1 MTQQIINIG
10 SSPGAGNGDDLYT
23 AFDKTNKNF
32 SDIYGGNVLAANA
45 TVQSVA
51 GRTGNVLLNWTDVS
65 GVATQGDVTGLR
77 NTISA
82 ANAAAQAYTD
92 AAVSSLGTLTN
103 INAVGGTLTDVQL
116 DGHSWGNLA
125 NLSVTSGLSVA
136 GELDVTGSI
145 GTTGSMVVG
154 GDITIAGSLRFAD
167 TSSMNTVFNPASLV
181 ANSSAQSQQ
190 INTINA
196 NVAAANLIIST
207 LQANAVAQ
215 EAEIS
220 NSNLRV
226 SAANASIA
234 LTNAGLT
241 AANVKIATLFANAIV
256 QQATLSVLTGNA
268 AGQATQISL
277 LNANLT
283 SANLATDAIY
293 SNVAALQSNAA
304 TQALQINL
312 INANVAAANS
322 AIAGFNNSGIAT
334 LNANVAA
341 ANVQIAS
348 LQQASILA
356 NNSIAGL
363 TANTG
368 QLAADIQVLF
378 SNAYAQGSL
387 INTLF
392 ANAASQ
398 QHNIQTINSNQAG
411 LIANTTAANSAI
423 AGVQANVTAANSAIA
438 GVQANVTAA
447 NVAIVQTQ
455 GRVAAANAQ
464 IALRA
469 NITNPTFIGTV
480 TTPTLVVSGTA
491 TLGTLSV
498 TTFSA
503 SQITGQLMTNA
514 QPNIN
519 SLGTLGNLV
528 VSGNVNANWV
538 IANNL
543 RGTIIT
549 TAQPN
554 ITSLGTLGALAVAGT
569 ATVGNLIASSN
580 ITGTNA
586 TFTQL
591 TSATANVVG
600 LVNAGYLAVANTLTA
615 SAASIADSIT
625 VGNAVTAGNLIGTLL
640 TANQKNITFVGN
652 LTRANITGNLIS
664 GNITT
669 GTIIAGNVY
678 GTLTNPAQPR
688 IQQVGTLAFLNVSG
702 DAFIAGNIV
711 SGGAGTNM
719 SVQTLSATDIYGAN
733 IYASNKLTGTI
744 ATAAQPN
751 ITSVGALT
759 ALTVNAT
766 VYGVGF
772 YTTGTTTTGSLIA
785 TGLQATSLTLS
796 ANATT
801 GNISTGQ
808 LRTSGPTYGL
818 DANYTGNVIAV
829 GVVHGQTGDFSYING
844 LITAE
849 SAAQPHITS
858 VGPLNGLQ
866 VSGDTNITGNLIVN
880 SDFIVQGNLFVS
892 GNTTTVNAIQ
902 ITTQDHN
909 LILADGSPNAT
920 SARGAGLLIGDST
933 GIYGNL
939 TIRDGTW
946 LSPNNFNI
954 GGDIAT
960 LGNVSGTIA
969 TFTSLAGTLT
979 TAAQPNITSVGT
991 LGVLSVTGNI
1001 VAGNVTA
1008 GTIRATTAVQFSDGS
1023 IQTTAAPVALST
1035 NLADINANI
1044 TAANSAISGLSA
1056 NITAA
1061 NAAISSTNANV
1072 IAANSAISSTNANV
1086 IAANSAIGL
1095 LDANLGTATTNIT
1108 TLFSNAGTQA
1118 ASIDSTNANVTAA
1131 NLAISDIQSNVTAA
1145 NLAISSTNANVAA
1158 ANLAIIGLATL
1169 ASPSFTGTVIVDAIT
1184 ALGNVL
1190 ASNITANNTLVASRI
1205 VGTLQSNDQ
1214 PYITRLGDLIVAN
1227 VTGNLSAGNVIA
1239 TGNSY
1244 ATNYT
1249 AIGNVTA
1256 QALAATYV
1264 YGTISTGSQPG
1275 ITHVGTL
1282 DTLNVTGDISIRSV
1296 VSSGYVSSPL
1306 FLGQLGGGPQ
1316 TGISQV
1322 GTLANLAVTDFV
1334 NVGNVIYLTPA
1345 NGTITATLVKGTLA
1359 TASQPN
1365 VTSVGTLT
1373 ALTVDGN
1380 VLAGNLNANNTISAP
1395 SISGTIVTAVQTNI
1409 TSIGTLSA
1417 LAVAANIVTGNLTVN
1432 ATSQLYNTIV
1442 SNAFAVIGTATL
1454 ANASVG
1460 NINIANYGSITGSTA
1475 NLTIANATITNAYIQ
1490 SANIESQTDSTDS
1503 SSGALVVKGGV
1514 GILKSLNVNGLAAFA
1529 SNVKMSANLSITPPG
1544 AGTTALSL
1552 GGSVYMFGASPGLL
1566 SNASAAQIFPSTVTT
1581 IEMGGEATQVNI
1593 GAISGIGNTTIRNS
1607 LYVAG
1612 NIFANIGNQSG
1623 NVTINSNLSVRND
1636 VYAFSNIWGYG
1647 STTLPNLSVTGF
1659 TSIGGNANV
1668 AGAVYVNS
1676 TYNGT
1681 NPYNAALQVRGGL
1694 GVVGNINSTGTTAN
1708 IYSFTRTTGANTGAL
1723 IVQGG
1728 AAIGGN
1734 LFIGGDATITGNVNF
1749 TAFLAASINA
1759 TPIGNATP
1767 ASGNFTTLGTT
1778 ALRPQ
1783 RRPTINVD
1791 FANQKRLDANKF
1803 TYSRTNQATYVD
1815 ARGNLS
1821 VAANNVPRFTHDPLT
1836 LLPLGILL
1844 EESRQ
1849 NLYVRTNE
1857 FANTTVWQVGA
1868 ATVST
1873 VASATTSPA
1882 GGYEAFKLTEDGTNS
1897 IHSIATYNATYLP
1910 TLTTTVTY
1918 TASVMA
1924 KAAGRNQISL
1934 VFFGEG
1940 SQPIFDLVL
1949 GTVTVEPAGTIG
1961 TIQTMGNGWYRC
1973 STTITKTNN
1982 SSGIVSILLVNG
1994 TATTYTGDGTSGAYI
2009 FGAQLEQGTF
2019 ATSYI
2024 PNTFAANTRGL
2035 DNLTF
2040 SSTQFAQN
2048 FDQQRGTVMVDAQL
2062 NYRPTTKLNQQ
2073 QRSTLVSFND
2083 GTASNRISIV
2093 TESLNSP
2100 VNRGA
2105 NLVVYTS
2112 GVFQNNIIIATSNLT
2127 ATGGSKIAAYYQN
2140 GLIQAALDGNTSV
2153 QSTSG
2158 NIPSNL
2164 NTMTVGSGPG
2174 TPALNGTIKKLQYY
2188 PEISTANEIT
2198 YLTLQ

>member
-82 ANAAAQAYTD
+82 ANIAAQAYTD

-103 INAVGGTLTDVQL
+103 INTVGGTLSNVHIV
-116 DGHSWGNLA
+116 GHSWGNVA
-125 NLSVTSGLSVA
+125 NLSVSSGLAVA
-136 GELDVTGSI
+136 GGLTVTGAI

-154 GDITIAGSLRFAD
+154 GDITIAGSLRFTD
-167 TSSMNTVFNPASLV
+167 SSSMNTVFNPTSLV
-181 ANSSAQSQQ
+181 ANSTAQGQQ
-190 INTINA
+190 INLINA
-196 NVAAANLIIST
+196 NVTAANLAIST
-207 LQANAVAQ
+207 LQANTAAQ
-215 EAEIS
+215 EAGIANS
-220 NSNLRV
+220 NSRV
-226 SAANASIA
+226 AAANASIA
-234 LTNAGLT
+234 LVSAGLT
-241 AANVKIATLFANAIV
+241 AANTNIATLFANTIV

-268 AGQATQISL
+268 AGQAVQIGL
-277 LNANLT
+277 INANVT
-283 SANLATDAIY
+283 SANLVAGAI
-293 SNVAALQSNAA
+293 SSDVAVLQSNSAA
-304 TQALQINL
+304 QAVQINS
-312 INANVAAANS
+312 INANVAAANL
-322 AIAGFNNSGIAT
+322 AIAGFNNSGITT

-368 QLAADIQVLF
+368 QLAADIQELF
-378 SNAYAQGSL
+378 SNAYAQGNL
-387 INTLF
+387 ITTLV
-392 ANAASQ
+392 ANASSQ
-398 QHNIQTINSNQAG
+398 QVNIQTINSNQSG
-411 LIANTTAANSAI
+411 LIANVTAANLAI
-423 AGVQANVTAANSAIA
+423 AGVQANVTAANLAIA

-447 NVAIVQTQ
+447 NVSIIQTQ

-480 TTPTLVVSGTA
+480 TTPALVVSGTA
-491 TLGTLSV
+491 TLGTLNV

-514 QPNIN
+514 QPNVN
-519 SLGTLGNLV
+519 SLGTLSNLV
-528 VSGNVNANWV
+528 VSGNVNASWV

-543 RGTIIT
+543 RGTIVT

-554 ITSLGTLGALAVAGT
+554 ITLVGTLGALAVSGT
-569 ATVGNLIASSN
+569 ASVGNLTASSN
-580 ITGTNA
+580 VTGTNA
-586 TFTQL
+586 AFTQL
-591 TSATANVVG
+591 NSTIANVSG
-600 LVNAGYLAVANTLTA
+600 LITTGQLTVA
-615 SAASIADSIT
+615 SALVASSASITNNIT

-640 TANQKNITFVGN
+640 TANQRNITFVGN
-652 LTRANITGNLIS
+652 LTRANVTGNLVS
-664 GNITT
+664 GNINT
-669 GTIIAGNVY
+669 GTIIAGNIY
-678 GTLTNPAQPR
+678 GTLINPAQPR
-688 IQQVGTLAFLNVSG
+688 IQTLGTLAFLNVAG

-733 IYASNKLTGTI
+733 LYASGKITGTI
-744 ATAAQPN
+744 ATAAQPQ
-751 ITSVGALT
+751 ITSVGTLT

-766 VYGVGF
+766 VYGAGF

-808 LRTSGPTYGL
+808 LRTSGPTYGV

-829 GVVHGQTGDFSYING
+829 GLVHGETGDFNYING
-844 LITAE
+844 LINPG
-849 SAAQPHITS
+849 SAAQPNITS
-858 VGPLNGLQ
+858 IGALTELYVNGE
-866 VSGDTNITGNLIVN
+866 TNLAGNLIVDQ
-880 SDFIVQGNLFVS
+880 DFILQGNLYVA
-892 GNTTTVNAIQ
+892 GNTTTVNAIE
-902 ITTQDHN
+902 ITTRDKN

-920 SARGAGLLIGDST
+920 AVRGSGLLIGDAT
-933 GIYGNL
+933 GVYGNL

-946 LSPNNFNI
+946 LSPNNFHI

-960 LGNVSGTIA
+960 LGNVSGVTA

-979 TAAQPNITSVGT
+979 TASQTNITSVGT

-1001 VAGNVTA
+1001 VSGNVTG

-1044 TAANSAISGLSA
+1044 AAANSAISTTNANVTAANSAISTTNANVTAANSAIATLDANLGVVSSNITTLFSNAGTQQTQLNSINANVTAANSAISGIQS
-1056 NITAA
+1056 
-1061 NAAISSTNANV
+1061 NV
-1072 IAANSAISSTNANV
+1072 TAANSAISSTNANV
-1086 IAANSAIGL
+1086 TAANSAIE
-1095 LDANLGTATTNIT
+1095 
-1108 TLFSNAGTQA
+1108 
-1118 ASIDSTNANVTAA
+1118 
-1131 NLAISDIQSNVTAA
+1131 
-1145 NLAISSTNANVAA
+1145 STNANVAA
-1158 ANLAIIGLATL
+1158 ANLSIAGLATL
-1169 ASPSFTGTVIVDAIT
+1169 ASPSFTGTVIAQAIT
-1184 ALGNVL
+1184 ATGNIL
-1190 ASNITANNTLVASRI
+1190 SGNITANNTLVASRI
-1205 VGTLQSNDQ
+1205 VGTLESNAQ
-1214 PYITRLGDLIVAN
+1214 PYITSLGDLVAAN
-1227 VTGNLSAGNVIA
+1227 VTGNLTVGNIIT

-1244 ATNYT
+1244 ATSYT
-1249 AIGNVTA
+1249 ATGNINA
-1256 QALAATYV
+1256 QAVAVTYV
-1264 YGTISTGSQPG
+1264 YGTISTGLQPG
-1275 ITHVGTL
+1275 ITQVGTL
-1282 DTLNVTGDISIRSV
+1282 SSLSVTGDIGSRALITTA
-1296 VSSGYVSSPL
+1296 YVSSPL

-1316 TGISQV
+1316 TGVTQV

-1345 NGTITATLVKGTLA
+1345 NGTVSATLVKGTLA
-1359 TASQPN
+1359 TAAQPN

-1373 ALTVDGN
+1373 TLTVAAN
-1380 VLAGNLNANNTISAP
+1380 VVAGNLIANNTISAS
-1395 SISGTIVTAVQTNI
+1395 SISGTIETSAQTNI
-1409 TSIGTLSA
+1409 TSLGTLTG
-1417 LAVAANIVTGNLTVN
+1417 LTVAANIVTGNLTVN
-1432 ATSQLYNTIV
+1432 ATSQLYDTIV
-1442 SNAFAVIGTATL
+1442 SNAFTVIGNSTL
-1454 ANASVG
+1454 SNVSVG
-1460 NINIANYGSITGSTA
+1460 NIDISNLGRITGTTA
-1475 NLTIANATITNAYIQ
+1475 NITIANAIITNAYIQ
-1490 SANIESQTDSTDS
+1490 SVNVESQTDSTS
-1503 SSGALVVKGGV
+1503 SQTGALVVKGGV
-1514 GILKSLNVNGLAAFA
+1514 GILKSLNVNGL
-1529 SNVKMSANLSITPPG
+1529 SNFNNDVNITANLAITPPG
-1544 AGTTALSL
+1544 VGLNALNL
-1552 GGSVYMFGASPGLL
+1552 GGNMFMFGQVPSILA
-1566 SNASAAQIFPSTVTT
+1566 NVAQAQIFPSTVTNLA
-1581 IEMGGEATQVNI
+1581 IGGEATTVNI
-1593 GAISGIGNTTIRNS
+1593 GAVSGIGNTTILNS

-1612 NIFANIGNQSG
+1612 NIFANINNQSG

-1636 VYAFSNIWGYG
+1636 IFAFGNIWGYG
-1647 STTLPNLSVTGF
+1647 STTLPNLS
-1659 TSIGGNANV
+1659 IAGNANV
-1668 AGAVYVNS
+1668 TGAMYVTS
-1676 TYNGT
+1676 TFNGT
-1681 NPYNAALQVRGGL
+1681 NPYNTALQVRGGL
-1694 GVVGNINSTGTTAN
+1694 GVIGNINSTGTQAN
-1708 IYSFTRTTGANTGAL
+1708 IYSFTRTIGANTGAL
-1723 IVQGG
+1723 VVQGG

-1749 TAFLAASINA
+1749 TAFLAASINN

-1767 ASGNFTTLGTT
+1767 ALGVFTTVGTT
-1778 ALRPQ
+1778 AIRPQ
-1783 RRPTINVD
+1783 RRPSISVD
-1791 FANQKRLDANKF
+1791 FANQKRLDASKF
-1803 TYSRTNQATYVD
+1803 TYSRTNQATYID
-1815 ARGNLS
+1815 TRGNLT
-1821 VAANNVPRFTHDPLT
+1821 VAANNVPRFTHDPYT

-1849 NLYVRTNE
+1849 NLYVRSNE
-1857 FANTTVWQVGA
+1857 FANTTVWQVNA

-1873 VASATTSPA
+1873 VPAATTSPTGA
-1882 GGYEAFKLTEDGTNS
+1882 FDAFKLVESVAND

-1910 TLTTTVTY
+1910 TLSTTVTY

-1924 KAAGRNQISL
+1924 KAAGRNQLSL

-1940 SQPIFDLVL
+1940 NHPIFDLVL
-1949 GTVTVEPAGTIG
+1949 GTVTYEPAGTIG
-1961 TIQTMGNGWYRC
+1961 TIETMGNGWYRC

-1982 SSGIVSILLVNG
+1982 SSGIVSIILVNG

-2019 ATSYI
+2019 STSYI
-2024 PNTFAANTRGL
+2024 PNTFGANTRGL

-2048 FDQQRGTVMVDAQL
+2048 FDQYRGTVMVDARL
-2062 NYRPTTKLNQQ
+2062 NYRPSSKLNQQ

-2083 GTASNRISIV
+2083 GTASNRLSIV

-2100 VNRGA
+2100 VSRGA
-2105 NLVVYTS
+2105 NLVIYTS

-2127 ATGGSKIAAYYQN
+2127 ATGGGKIAAYYQN
-2140 GLIQAALDGNTSV
+2140 GLVQAAFDGNTSAQV
-2153 QSTSG
+2153 TSG
-2158 NIPSNL
+2158 NIPSNF

-2174 TPALNGTIKKLQYY
+2174 TPALNGTIRKLQYY